1 MNSHTMNPHTIH
13 ETELKTIIGNILDIS
28 DTAHREAPV
37 TDISK
42 AYSISRATSALTMV
56 FPTLVSASV
65 SIDAASIVSKAI
77 ERKWV
82 TMMQLALSAFNMSN
96 SATNAIDFI
105 RDFHTNINP
114 VKMDLDSFIDLA
126 DDISAKYNLECT
138 NMGESEMVK
147 RISMIAEDCRVN
159 IDFVFD
165 DDINESS
172 LSDFYFKK
180 MGYRDVVMEQK
191 RGKGKN
197 NPNDDDSDEEPLQFK
212 RSRHVFSDKPN
223 KDHEKNSS
231 LPAVND
237 DKFRRSQKRSTEY
250 DKFQDDP
257 RHNWDKEKT
266 NSNKKLKEKE
276 FDYRMQRDAK
286 QDEKD
291 AANAEYNAKKDKILQ
306 ANQDRVNANN
316 YFQHQL
322 VSTDVKKANELVPSM
337 MIINVMVKDPNGDM
351 QNLQT
356 MIGLKSKLYMV
367 EPNEVVNKLIT
378 KYSDSNTLLKLIK
391 VGTREIS
398 FFKDFLLAIDDAK
411 LEALSKS
418 KRGSSSKLFKALE
431 RRALGGKVRR
441 TMGANNTC
449 KPISSLVISSEE
461 ANYLLNYNDMDVND
475 PKVVMPIME
484 KLNLIYFVIVDESA
498 ETAKFLLDGDTQ
510 FETLAFSSL
519 EKEANDG
526 SYKKVVNLLSKIR

>member
-13 ETELKTIIGNILDIS
+13 ETELKTIIGNLLDIS
-28 DTAHREAPV
+28 DTAHREPQ

-82 TMMQLALSAFNMSN
+82 TMMQLALSAFNMSQ

-114 VKMDLDSFIDLA
+114 VKMDLDSFIDMA
-126 DDISAKYNLECT
+126 DDISARYKLECT
-138 NMGESEMVK
+138 NMGESEMVR
-147 RISMIAEDCRVN
+147 RISMISEDCRVN

-172 LSDFYFKK
+172 LSDYSFKR
-180 MGYRDVVMEQK
+180 MGYGNDVVMEQK
-191 RGKGKN
+191 RSMSKSNAKDGEIN
-197 NPNDDDSDEEPLQFK
+197 APAMYDDDF
-212 RSRHVFSDKPN
+212 R
-223 KDHEKNSS
+223 KDQQYRDYK
-231 LPAVND
+231 
-237 DKFRRSQKRSTEY
+237 
-250 DKFQDDP
+250 DDP
-257 RHNWDKEKT
+257 RQKWDKEKRDST
-266 NSNKKLKEKE
+266 NNSNKKMKEKE
-276 FDYRMQRDAK
+276 LYYKMHRDAM

-291 AANAEYNAKKDKILQ
+291 AKKADADAKRDKAML
-306 ANQDRVNANN
+306 ANQDRVNNNN

-322 VSTDVKKANELVPSM
+322 LPTDVKKANELVPSM
-337 MIINVMVKDPNGDM
+337 MIINVMVRDPNGEM
-351 QNLQT
+351 QNLQS
-356 MIGLKSKLYMV
+356 MIGLKSKIYMV

-391 VGTREIS
+391 VSTREIS
-398 FFKDFLLAIDDAK
+398 FFKDFLLAVDDAK

-441 TMGANNTC
+441 TLGTNNTC

-475 PKVVMPIME
+475 PRVVIPIME

-510 FETLAFSSL
+510 FETLSFSSL
-519 EKEANDG
+519 EKEASDG

>member
-1 MNSHTMNPHTIH
+1 MNSHTMNQHTIH
-13 ETELKTIIGNILDIS
+13 ETELKNIIGNILDIS
-28 DTAHREAPV
+28 DNAHREPQ

-56 FPTLVSASV
+56 FPTLVSASI

-96 SATNAIDFI
+96 NATNAIDFI

-114 VKMDLDSFIDLA
+114 VKMDLDSFIDMA
-126 DDISAKYNLECT
+126 DDISNRYKLECT
-138 NMGESEMVK
+138 TMGESEMVR

-172 LSDFYFKK
+172 LSDFYFKR
-180 MGYRDVVMEQK
+180 MGYQDVVMEK
-191 RGKGKN
+191 KAPIN
-197 NPNDDDSDEEPLQFK
+197 APATYDDEF
-212 RSRHVFSDKPN
+212 R
-223 KDHEKNSS
+223 KDQQYRDYKE
-231 LPAVND
+231 
-237 DKFRRSQKRSTEY
+237 
-250 DKFQDDP
+250 DP
-257 RHNWDKEKT
+257 RQKWDAEKT
-266 NSNKKLKEKE
+266 NSNKRMKEKE
-276 FDYRMQRDAK
+276 LEYKMHRDHI
-286 QDEKD
+286 QD
-291 AANAEYNAKKDKILQ
+291 KKDDERNKAMQ
-306 ANQDRVNANN
+306 DNQDRINNNN

-337 MIINVMVKDPNGDM
+337 MIINVMVKDPNGNM
-351 QNLQT
+351 QNIQT

-391 VGTREIS
+391 VSTREIS

-441 TMGANNTC
+441 TLGASNTC

-475 PKVVMPIME
+475 PKVVIPIME
-484 KLNLIYFVIVDESA
+484 KLNLIYFIIVDESA

-510 FETLAFSSL
+510 FETISFSSL
-519 EKEANDG
+519 EKEASDG

>member
-1 MNSHTMNPHTIH
+1 MNSHTMNQHTIH
-13 ETELKTIIGNILDIS
+13 ETELKNIIGNILDIS
-28 DTAHREAPV
+28 DNAHREPQ

-56 FPTLVSASV
+56 FPTLVSASI

-96 SATNAIDFI
+96 NATNAIDFI

-114 VKMDLDSFIDLA
+114 VKMDLDSFIDMA
-126 DDISAKYNLECT
+126 DDISARYRLECT
-138 NMGESEMVK
+138 NMGEYEMVR

-172 LSDFYFKK
+172 LSDFYFKR
-180 MGYRDVVMEQK
+180 MGYQDVVMEQK
-191 RGKGKN
+191 RGIGKN
-197 NPNDDDSDEEPLQFK
+197 NDPDSNDEPLKFK
-212 RSRHVFSDKPN
+212 KSIYGSS
-223 KDHEKNSS
+223 EKRRMDNTANSN
-231 LPAVND
+231 LPSNYD
-237 DKFRRSQKRSTEY
+237 DKFRKDQQYKDY
-250 DKFQDDP
+250 KDDP
-257 RHNWDKEKT
+257 RQRWDKEKT
-266 NSNKKLKEKE
+266 NSNKRMKEKE
-276 FDYRMQRDAK
+276 LEYKMRRDHI
-286 QDEKD
+286 QD
-291 AANAEYNAKKDKILQ
+291 KKDDERNKAMQ
-306 ANQDRVNANN
+306 DNQDRINNNN

-337 MIINVMVKDPNGDM
+337 MIINVMVKDPNGNM
-351 QNLQT
+351 QNIQT

-391 VGTREIS
+391 VSTREIS

-441 TMGANNTC
+441 TLGASNTC

-475 PKVVMPIME
+475 PKVVIPIME
-484 KLNLIYFVIVDESA
+484 KLNLIYFIIVDESA

-510 FETLAFSSL
+510 FETISFSSL
-519 EKEANDG
+519 EKEASDG

>member
-1 MNSHTMNPHTIH
+1 MNSHTMNQHTIH
-13 ETELKTIIGNILDIS
+13 ETELKNIIGNILDIS
-28 DTAHREAPV
+28 DNAHREPQ

-56 FPTLVSASV
+56 FPTLVSASI

-96 SATNAIDFI
+96 NATNAIDFI

-114 VKMDLDSFIDLA
+114 VKMDLDSFIDMA
-126 DDISAKYNLECT
+126 DDISARYKLECT
-138 NMGESEMVK
+138 NMGEYEIVR

-172 LSDFYFKK
+172 LSDFYFKR
-180 MGYRDVVMEQK
+180 MGYQDVVMEKSLYNKSKDVK
-191 RGKGKN
+191 REPIN
-197 NPNDDDSDEEPLQFK
+197 APAIYDDDF
-212 RSRHVFSDKPN
+212 R
-223 KDHEKNSS
+223 KDQQYK
-231 LPAVND
+231 D
-237 DKFRRSQKRSTEY
+237 YK
-250 DKFQDDP
+250 DDP
-257 RHNWDKEKT
+257 RQRWDKEKT
-266 NSNKKLKEKE
+266 NSNKRMKEKE
-276 FDYRMQRDAK
+276 LEYKMRRDHI
-286 QDEKD
+286 QD
-291 AANAEYNAKKDKILQ
+291 KKDDERNKAMQ
-306 ANQDRVNANN
+306 DNQDRINNNN

-322 VSTDVKKANELVPSM
+322 VSTDVKKANELVPSI
-337 MIINVMVKDPNGDM
+337 MIINVMVKDPNGNM
-351 QNLQT
+351 QNIQT

-391 VGTREIS
+391 VSTREIS

-441 TMGANNTC
+441 TLGASNTC

-475 PKVVMPIME
+475 PKVVIPIME
-484 KLNLIYFVIVDESA
+484 KLNLIYFIIVDESA

-510 FETLAFSSL
+510 FETISFSSL
-519 EKEANDG
+519 EKEASDG

>member
-1 MNSHTMNPHTIH
+1 MNSHTMNQHTIH
-13 ETELKTIIGNILDIS
+13 ETELKNIIGNILDIS
-28 DTAHREAPV
+28 DNAHREPQ

-56 FPTLVSASV
+56 FPTLVSASI

-96 SATNAIDFI
+96 NATNAIDFI

-114 VKMDLDSFIDLA
+114 VKMDLDSFIDMA
-126 DDISAKYNLECT
+126 DDISARYKLECT
-138 NMGESEMVK
+138 NMGEYEMIR

-172 LSDFYFKK
+172 LSDFYFKR
-180 MGYRDVVMEQK
+180 MGYQDVVMEKSLYNKSKDVK
-191 RGKGKN
+191 REPIN
-197 NPNDDDSDEEPLQFK
+197 APAIYDDEF
-212 RSRHVFSDKPN
+212 R
-223 KDHEKNSS
+223 KDQQYRDYKE
-231 LPAVND
+231 
-237 DKFRRSQKRSTEY
+237 
-250 DKFQDDP
+250 DP
-257 RHNWDKEKT
+257 RQKWDTEKT
-266 NSNKKLKEKE
+266 NSNKRMKEKE
-276 FDYRMQRDAK
+276 LEYKMRRDYMQDK
-286 QDEKD
+286 KDE
-291 AANAEYNAKKDKILQ
+291 KKDKAMQ
-306 ANQDRVNANN
+306 DNQDRINNNN

-337 MIINVMVKDPNGDM
+337 MIINVMVKDPNGNM
-351 QNLQT
+351 QNIQT

-391 VGTREIS
+391 VSTREIS

-441 TMGANNTC
+441 TLGASNTC

-475 PKVVMPIME
+475 PKVVIPIME
-484 KLNLIYFVIVDESA
+484 KLNLIYFIIVDESA

-510 FETLAFSSL
+510 FETISFSSL
-519 EKEANDG
+519 EKEASDG

>member
-1 MNSHTMNPHTIH
+1 MNSHTMNQHTIH
-13 ETELKTIIGNILDIS
+13 ETELKNIIGNILDIS
-28 DTAHREAPV
+28 DNAHREPQ

-56 FPTLVSASV
+56 FPTLVSASI

-96 SATNAIDFI
+96 NATNAIDFI

-114 VKMDLDSFIDLA
+114 VKMDLDGFIDMA
-126 DDISAKYNLECT
+126 DDISARYKLECT
-138 NMGESEMVK
+138 NMGEYEMVR

-172 LSDFYFKK
+172 LSDFYFKR
-180 MGYRDVVMEQK
+180 MGYQDVVMEKSLYNKSKDVK
-191 RGKGKN
+191 REPIN
-197 NPNDDDSDEEPLQFK
+197 APATYDDEF
-212 RSRHVFSDKPN
+212 R
-223 KDHEKNSS
+223 KDQQYK
-231 LPAVND
+231 D
-237 DKFRRSQKRSTEY
+237 YK
-250 DKFQDDP
+250 DDP
-257 RHNWDKEKT
+257 RQRWDKEKT
-266 NSNKKLKEKE
+266 NSNKRMKEKE
-276 FDYRMQRDAK
+276 LEYKMRRDYMQDK
-286 QDEKD
+286 KDE
-291 AANAEYNAKKDKILQ
+291 KKDKAMQ
-306 ANQDRVNANN
+306 DNQDRINNNN

-337 MIINVMVKDPNGDM
+337 MIINVMVKDPNGNM
-351 QNLQT
+351 QNIQT

-391 VGTREIS
+391 VSTREIS

-441 TMGANNTC
+441 TLGASNTC

-475 PKVVMPIME
+475 PKVVIPIME
-484 KLNLIYFVIVDESA
+484 KLNLIYFIIVDESA

-510 FETLAFSSL
+510 FETISFSSL
-519 EKEANDG
+519 EKEASDG

>member
-82 TMMQLALSAFNMSN
+82 TMMQLALSAFNLSN

-114 VKMDLDSFIDLA
+114 VK
-126 DDISAKYNLECT
+126 
-138 NMGESEMVK
+138 
-147 RISMIAEDCRVN
+147 MIAEDCRVN

-191 RGKGKN
+191 RAISKSKTKTN
-197 NPNDDDSDEEPLQFK
+197 DIAAPAIYDDNFKKDQEYRDYKDNP
-212 RSRHVFSDKPN
+212 R
-223 KDHEKNSS
+223 
-231 LPAVND
+231 
-237 DKFRRSQKRSTEY
+237 QKY
-250 DKFQDDP
+250 
-257 RHNWDKEKT
+257 DKEKT

-276 FDYRMQRDAK
+276 LDYRMQRDAK

-441 TMGANNTC
+441 IMGASNTC

-519 EKEANDG
+519 EKEASDG

>member
-13 ETELKTIIGNILDIS
+13 ETELKNIIGNILDIS
-28 DTAHREAPV
+28 DNAHREPQ

-56 FPTLVSASV
+56 FPTLVSASI

-96 SATNAIDFI
+96 TATNAIDFI

-114 VKMDLDSFIDLA
+114 VKMDLDSFIDIA
-126 DDISAKYNLECT
+126 DDISARYKLECT
-138 NMGESEMVK
+138 NMGESEMVR

-165 DDINESS
+165 DDINENS
-172 LSDFYFKK
+172 LSDFCFRR
-180 MGYRDVVMEQK
+180 MGYQDVVMEQK

-197 NPNDDDSDEEPLQFK
+197 NDPDDDPDVEEVKGFK
-212 RSRHVFSDKPN
+212 RSRHAFSEKRN
-223 KDHEKNSS
+223 KDHAKNSS
-231 LPAVND
+231 LPAMYD
-237 DKFRRSQKRSTEY
+237 DNFRKDQQYRDYKEEPRQK
-250 DKFQDDP
+250 
-257 RHNWDKEKT
+257 WDKEKGD
-266 NSNKKLKEKE
+266 SNKKIKEKE
-276 FDYRMQRDAK
+276 LDYRMERDKVA
-286 QDEKD
+286 
-291 AANAEYNAKKDKILQ
+291 Q
-306 ANQDRVNANN
+306 ANQDRVNNNN

-337 MIINVMVKDPNGDM
+337 MIINVMVKDPNGEM

-391 VGTREIS
+391 VSTREIS

-441 TMGANNTC
+441 TLGASNTC
-449 KPISSLVISSEE
+449 KPISSLVISNEE

-475 PKVVMPIME
+475 PKVVIPIME
-484 KLNLIYFVIVDESA
+484 KLNLIYFIIVDESA

-510 FETLAFSSL
+510 FETLSFSSL
-519 EKEANDG
+519 EKEASDG

>member
-147 RISMIAEDCRVN
+147 RISMIAEDCKVN

-180 MGYRDVVMEQK
+180 IGYRDVVMEQK
-191 RGKGKN
+191 RAMSKSKTKKGDIAA
-197 NPNDDDSDEEPLQFK
+197 PAIYDDQFK
-212 RSRHVFSDKPN
+212 
-223 KDHEKNSS
+223 KDQEYRDYKDN
-231 LPAVND
+231 P
-237 DKFRRSQKRSTEY
+237 RQRY
-250 DKFQDDP
+250 DKEVRD
-257 RHNWDKEKT
+257 EKS

-276 FDYRMQRDAK
+276 LDYRMQRDAK

-441 TMGANNTC
+441 AMGASNTC

-519 EKEANDG
+519 EKEASDG